1 VRNLRTATISKLK
14 ATLSEHIA
22 YVKRGEEVVVTERGK
37 PVARIVP
44 IEGEMSDDAR
54 RMDLIKRGIIRP
66 GRGRISPEL
75 LARFPIV
82 EIPLE
87 EIERIIAEER
97 EDRV

>member
-1 VRNLRTATISKLK
+1 MDVRTTAVSKLK

-44 IEGEMSDDAR
+44 IEGGMSDDAH
-54 RMDLIKRGIIRP
+54 RMDLIKRGILRP
-66 GRGRISPEL
+66 GRGSISPEL

-82 EIPLE
+82 EIPLDVIRRVFE
-87 EIERIIAEER
+87 EER
-97 EDRV
+97 EDRI